1 MLPREAGKITDK
13 PIYLAEVLHMI
24 ERKTLKYGWVEGIS
38 GETSHQMVSNS
49 KDLVLCFCDLEKWS

>member
-24 ERKTLKYGWVEGIS
+24 ERKKKTLKYGWVEGIS
-38 GETSHQMVSNS
+38 GRICHQMVSS
-49 KDLVLCFCDLEKWS
+49 YKALFSLSIT